1 MQWRALGVVVVLVL
15 AAAFP
20 EAMSTHSAIGLS
32 LDLIEPPSAAHY
44 FGTDQFGR
52 DIYSRSIGGARV
64 SLVVGVVTVLLAVA
78 IGVPLGAIAGY
89 TSPGRTDNVIMR
101 LMDVLMAFPPIILA
115 ITVIAALGTEPI
127 EIGPVTLPHIAKLML
142 VIGVLYAPQVAR
154 IARSAVLVEREEQY
168 VSADKV
174 LGTSTVRVL
183 GAILRNGISPVIVHS
198 TLMVAN
204 AILAESALSF
214 LGLGVQPPLPSWGGM
229 LADARTYVATGEWW
243 LTVFPGLLIF
253 VVVCALNVLGDFLR
267 DLPRSTRAHD
277 GGLRRWRSS
286 KSKTWWWSSAPTTET
301 SGRAIGCPSPW
312 TRVRWW
318 VWSANRAPARP

>member
-1 MQWRALGVVVVLVL
+1 MGNASSNGPALKAAEPSASETLDGVLPRVPTYIRALRSLRRDALAMAGLGVLVILIL

-20 EAMSTHSAIGLS
+20 EAMSTHSAISLS
-32 LDLIEPPSAAHY
+32 VDMIESPSAEHY

-52 DIYSRSIGGARV
+52 DIYSRSIVGARV
-64 SLVVGVVTVLLAVA
+64 SLVVGVVTVLLAVV

-89 TSPGRTDNVIMR
+89 TSPSRADNLIMR

-127 EIGPVTLPHIAKLML
+127 EIGPITLPHIAKLML

-174 LGTSTVRVL
+174 LGTSTVRVV

-267 DLPRSTRAHD
+267 DLLDPRELTMVA
-277 GGLRRWRSS
+277 
-286 KSKTWWWSSAPTTET
+286 
-301 SGRAIGCPSPW
+301 
-312 TRVRWW
+312 
-318 VWSANRAPARP
+318 

>member
-1 MQWRALGVVVVLVL
+1 MRNANSDGPTFKAAEPSAAETLDGVLPRVPTYIRALRSLRRDALAMAGLGVLVILIL

-20 EAMSTHSAIGLS
+20 EAMSTHSAISLS
-32 LDLIEPPSAAHY
+32 VDMIESPSAEHY

-52 DIYSRSIGGARV
+52 DIYSRSIVGARV
-64 SLVVGVVTVLLAVA
+64 SLVVGVVTVLLAVV

-89 TSPGRTDNVIMR
+89 TSPSRADNLIMR

-127 EIGPVTLPHIAKLML
+127 EIGPITLPHIAKLML

-174 LGTSTVRVL
+174 LGTSTVRVV

-267 DLPRSTRAHD
+267 DLLDPRELTMVA
-277 GGLRRWRSS
+277 
-286 KSKTWWWSSAPTTET
+286 
-301 SGRAIGCPSPW
+301 
-312 TRVRWW
+312 
-318 VWSANRAPARP
+318 

>member
-1 MQWRALGVVVVLVL
+1 MAGLGVLVILVL
-15 AAAFP
+15 AAVLP
-20 EAMSTHSAIGLS
+20 DAMSTHSATGLS
-32 LDLIEPPSAAHY
+32 VDRIEPPSAAHY

-64 SLVVGVVTVLLAVA
+64 SLVVGVVTVLLAVV

-89 TSPGRTDNVIMR
+89 TSPSRTDNVVMR

-127 EIGPVTLPHIAKLML
+127 EIGPITLPHIAKLML

-174 LGTSTVRVL
+174 LGTSTVRIL

-267 DLPRSTRAHD
+267 DLLDPRELTMVA
-277 GGLRRWRSS
+277 
-286 KSKTWWWSSAPTTET
+286 
-301 SGRAIGCPSPW
+301 
-312 TRVRWW
+312 
-318 VWSANRAPARP
+318 

>member
-1 MQWRALGVVVVLVL
+1 MRNRNSINTTLEVAEPFAAETLDAVVPRVPTSTRVLRSLRRDALAVAGLGVLVILVL
-15 AAAFP
+15 AAVFP
-20 EAMSTHSAIGLS
+20 EAMSSHSAISLS
-32 LDLIEPPSAAHY
+32 VDRIQPPSAAHY

-52 DIYSRSIGGARV
+52 DIFSRSIGGARV
-64 SLVVGVVTVLLAVA
+64 SLVVGVVTVFLALA
-78 IGVPLGAIAGY
+78 IGVPFGAIAGY
-89 TSPGRTDNVIMR
+89 TSPSRTDNVIMR

-115 ITVIAALGTEPI
+115 ITVVAALGTESI
-127 EIGPVTLPHIAKLML
+127 EIGPITLPHIAKLML

-154 IARSAVLVEREEQY
+154 IVRSAVLVEREEQY
-168 VSADKV
+168 VFAEKV
-174 LGTSTVRVL
+174 LGTSDVRIVF
-183 GAILRNGISPVIVHS
+183 GDILRNGISPVIVHS

-267 DLPRSTRAHD
+267 DLLDPRELTMVA
-277 GGLRRWRSS
+277 
-286 KSKTWWWSSAPTTET
+286 
-301 SGRAIGCPSPW
+301 
-312 TRVRWW
+312 
-318 VWSANRAPARP
+318 

>member
-1 MQWRALGVVVVLVL
+1 MGNRNSNDSPPKAVEAVTADALEGMVPRVPTSTRVLRSLRRDVLAMAGLGVLVVLVI

-32 LDLIEPPSAAHY
+32 VDMIEPPSAEHY

-52 DIYSRSIGGARV
+52 DIYSRSIVGARV
-64 SLVVGVVTVLLAVA
+64 SFVVGVVTVLLAVV

-89 TSPGRTDNVIMR
+89 TSPSRADNLIMR

-127 EIGPVTLPHIAKLML
+127 EIGPITLPHIAKLML

-174 LGTSTVRVL
+174 LGTSTVRVV

-267 DLPRSTRAHD
+267 DLLDPRELTMVA
-277 GGLRRWRSS
+277 
-286 KSKTWWWSSAPTTET
+286 
-301 SGRAIGCPSPW
+301 
-312 TRVRWW
+312 
-318 VWSANRAPARP
+318 

>member
-1 MQWRALGVVVVLVL
+1 MRNRSSSDSPLKAAEPVAAETLEGVVPRVPTSTRVLRAFRRDALAMAGLGVVVVLVL

-20 EAMSTHSAIGLS
+20 DAMSTHSAIGLS
-32 LDLIEPPSAAHY
+32 ADMIEPPSAEHY

-89 TSPGRTDNVIMR
+89 TSPSRTDNVVMR

-127 EIGPVTLPHIAKLML
+127 EFGPITLPHIAKLML

-174 LGTSTVRVL
+174 LGTSTVRIL

-267 DLPRSTRAHD
+267 DLLDPRELTMVA
-277 GGLRRWRSS
+277 
-286 KSKTWWWSSAPTTET
+286 
-301 SGRAIGCPSPW
+301 
-312 TRVRWW
+312 
-318 VWSANRAPARP
+318 

>member
-1 MQWRALGVVVVLVL
+1 MGDRSTIDSTPKVAEPFAADPLDGVVPRVPTSTRVLRALRRDALAMVGLGVLVILVL
-15 AAAFP
+15 AAVLP
-20 EAMSTHSAIGLS
+20 EAMSTHSATGLS
-32 LDLIEPPSAAHY
+32 VDRIEPPSAAHY

-64 SLVVGVVTVLLAVA
+64 SLVVGVVTVLLAVV

-89 TSPGRTDNVIMR
+89 TSPSRADNVIMR

-127 EIGPVTLPHIAKLML
+127 EIGPITLPHIAKLML

-174 LGTSTVRVL
+174 LGTSTVRIL

-267 DLPRSTRAHD
+267 DLLDPRELTMVA
-277 GGLRRWRSS
+277 
-286 KSKTWWWSSAPTTET
+286 
-301 SGRAIGCPSPW
+301 
-312 TRVRWW
+312 
-318 VWSANRAPARP
+318 